1 MKFISTNEFW
11 IDNLE
16 RWKWWKK
23 LNVTGLHCDF
33 FSQLG
38 RGKVVEVAKLQK
50 LKGFWYKHWNGG
62 EVSGK
67 KIFYSC

>member
-23 LNVTGLHCDF
+23 LNVTDLHCDS
-33 FSQLG
+33 FS
-38 RGKVVEVAKLQK
+38 
-50 LKGFWYKHWNGG
+50 
-62 EVSGK
+62 
-67 KIFYSC
+67 